1 MTHVRIILI
10 SVLWAFAA
18 STAISRVEPY
28 EDWLLRTGFTNEA
41 RASYLRALYSAGS
54 PVSRDSLRLQVAYT
68 FQRADEFESMMAWL
82 ERDPAETPAGQGE
95 IALLVGMACISQGL
109 YSQAVDSLS
118 RAVQEPRTI
127 DAAHFHKGRALAC
140 QVMPEN
146 ALQEWSQISPTSPH
160 AEPAM
165 EFSKLISS
173 LGLPNQKSPL
183 LAGVLGIAPG
193 AGYAYAG
200 HPHTALSA
208 LLVLGVLGWATERSY
223 ATENPGLGAFL
234 TFVTGGWYAGS
245 IYGSAEAAN
254 RFNDHELSR
263 YQSNFI
269 FGRTP

>member
-1 MTHVRIILI
+1 MTHVRVILI

-18 STAISRVEPY
+18 SKAISRVEPY

-41 RASYLRALYSAGS
+41 RASYLQALYSAGS

-82 ERDPAETPAGQGE
+82 ERDPAETPAGQGQ
-95 IALLVGMACISQGL
+95 IALLVGMACISRGL
-109 YSQAVDSLS
+109 YGQALDSLH
-118 RAVQEPRTI
+118 RALPEPRTA
-127 DAAHFHKGRALAC
+127 DAAHLHRGRALAC
-140 QVMPEN
+140 QLMPDN
-146 ALQEWSQISPTSPH
+146 ALLEWKQVSPASPLAGPAREY
-160 AEPAM
+160 AE
-165 EFSKLISS
+165 LITT
-173 LGLPNQKSPL
+173 LKPPRHKSPM

-200 HPHTALSA
+200 HRHTALSA

-254 RFNDHELSR
+254 RFNDHELSL